1 MPREYKYYQVGSTHY
16 NLEQVVKFTTSSDLS
31 SVLVR
36 FADGSD
42 VEFALKMKMNIR
54 NFCKSYEVWISNFYL
69 SFKTNLDN

>member
-1 MPREYKYYQVGSTHY
+1 MPREYKYYQVDSTHY

-42 VEFALKMKMNIR
+42 VEFTFENEDEYSEFLQVIR
-54 NFCKSYEVWISNFYL
+54 GVDF
-69 SFKTNLDN
+69 

>member
-42 VEFALKMKMNIR
+42 VDFTFENEDEYSEFLQVIR
-54 NFCKSYEVWISNFYL
+54 GVDF
-69 SFKTNLDN
+69 

>member
-1 MPREYKYYQVGSTHY
+1 MSREYKYYQVDSTHY

-42 VEFALKMKMNIR
+42 VEFTFENEDEYSEFLQVIR
-54 NFCKSYEVWISNFYL
+54 GVDF
-69 SFKTNLDN
+69 

>member
-42 VEFALKMKMNIR
+42 VEFTFENEDEYSEFLQDIR
-54 NFCKSYEVWISNFYL
+54 GVDF
-69 SFKTNLDN
+69 

>member
-1 MPREYKYYQVGSTHY
+1 STHY

-42 VEFALKMKMNIR
+42 VEFTFENEDEYSEFLQVIR
-54 NFCKSYEVWISNFYL
+54 GVDF
-69 SFKTNLDN
+69 

>member
-1 MPREYKYYQVGSTHY
+1 MPREYKYYKVDSTHY

-42 VEFALKMKMNIR
+42 VEFTFENEDEYSEFLQVIR
-54 NFCKSYEVWISNFYL
+54 GVDF
-69 SFKTNLDN
+69 